1 MEEKAQ
7 LRREMQ
13 ASLAASLSAQRAELR
28 QESNAEI
35 EARVREVEERL
46 TPRDAITSVQCE
58 KLQIRLTSMH
68 VAELLT
74 DSELHKIEDLLVR
87 LCNLMQ
93 SAGVPLLTKLVV
105 FAG

>member
-1 MEEKAQ
+1 MH
-7 LRREMQ
+7 
-13 ASLAASLSAQRAELR
+13 ASLEASLSAQRAELR
-28 QESNAEI
+28 LEAKTEI
-35 EARVREVEERL
+35 ESRVRDVEERL